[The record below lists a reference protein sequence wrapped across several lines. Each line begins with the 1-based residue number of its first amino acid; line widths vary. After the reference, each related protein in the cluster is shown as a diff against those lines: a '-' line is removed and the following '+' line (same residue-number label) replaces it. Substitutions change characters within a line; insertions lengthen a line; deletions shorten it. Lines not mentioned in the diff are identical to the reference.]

1 MVQIPGRH
9 FLKNLVERRALLLQ
23 LVRRDFHQRYVGSA
37 AGWIWGVVNPAVQL
51 AMYYFIFQVCL
62 KVPPPPEAGE
72 NYAIFML
79 AGFLPWMLFS
89 ETVIRSAS
97 SLVDHSALITKTV
110 FPSEVV
116 PVSILISSFIN
127 HLIVVGLMLV
137 AVYAVLGIVSP
148 MLVLLPVYMFLLA
161 LLGVG
166 IAWIA
171 SSLHVYMRDTGQVLG
186 VLMMVWFWSTP
197 IMISR
202 DNVPEQFLFVFDW
215 NPLTWIVGAYRGR
228 MLTTAWPDLSE
239 FAIIAAYS
247 IGAFVLGGLFF
258 RHLKRGFADVL

>member
-1 MVQIPGRH
+1 M
-9 FLKNLVERRALLLQ
+9 Q

-51 AMYYFIFQVCL
+51 AMYYFIFEVCL
-62 KVPPPPEAGE
+62 RVPPPPEAGD

-79 AGFLPWMLFS
+79 AGFLPWMLFA
-89 ETVIRSAS
+89 ETVTRSSTA
-97 SLVDHSALITKTV
+97 LVDHANLITKTV

-116 PVSILISSFIN
+116 PVSIFISSFVN
-127 HLIVVGLMLV
+127 HLIVVVLMLI

-148 MLVLLPVYMFLLA
+148 MLLLLPIYMFLLG
-161 LLGVG
+161 LLGIG

-171 SSLHVYMRDTGQVLG
+171 SSLHVYLRDTGQVLG

-197 IMISR
+197 IMISKEI
-202 DNVPEQFLFVFDW
+202 VPQAFHPLFDW

-228 MLTTAWPDLSE
+228 MLTTAWPDPTE
-239 FAIIAAYS
+239 FAVIAAYAV
-247 IGAFVLGGLFF
+247 GFFVVGGLFF